1 MNLRSICKPDSLK
14 NMELVILKAICKCGE
29 IDLGN
34 AKKSAAQ
41 LEISSKFDSGE
52 ESRQVRVFLNYLVQ
66 ERFLFPFYDNNKTPR
81 FDSAMGITPKGL
93 DRLNRLQHPA
103 CSWIYD
109 NWFGAIVAGIMAL
122 IGMANVWVSWNL
134 LLK

>member
-1 MNLRSICKPDSLK
+1 MNLRSIFKPDSSK
-14 NMELVILKAICKCGE
+14 NMELVILKAIRKFGE

-93 DRLNRLQHPA
+93 ARIHRRTRM
-103 CSWIYD
+103 
-109 NWFGAIVAGIMAL
+109 GGVRTGE
-122 IGMANVWVSWNL
+122 GG
-134 LLK
+134 